1 MQSLNNFAR
10 FKFACMKLSFQAE
23 MYKLQPST
31 FSQGFFWKEA
41 EISLKNQADDQLKMA
56 SLTDFQESRQN

>member
-1 MQSLNNFAR
+1 
-10 FKFACMKLSFQAE
+10 MKLSFQAE
-23 MYKLQPST
+23 TYKLQPST
-31 FSQGFFWKEA
+31 FSQGFFWREA